1 MSHDNTA
8 FIVKKFR
15 DAGFTDLWNPE
26 KVVVVFDHCVPA
38 RTPAHL
44 QNHDEARRFVR
55 EAGIRH
61 FFDAGEGVSHQL
73 MMERGFVLP
82 GQLVVGADS
91 HSTIYGALNAVGIP
105 INRTEMAGVWAIG
118 EIWFRVP
125 NSIRVDLFGRLEPGV
140 FAKDISLKILKILGG
155 DGATYRC
162 LEFAGSGLSH
172 LSMSE
177 RMTLSNMAV
186 EVGAKAGIMPFDSRT
201 RDYLKGRTGEFYKP
215 ISADK
220 TAEYEQ
226 NVRIDLSQLQPQVA
240 CPHRVDNIKDLAD
253 VVGTPIRH
261 GYLGSCTNG
270 RLDDLRIAADVLDG
284 RKVADGVRL
293 VVYPASEEVRRSAQ
307 AEGILTRLAL
317 SGAEIEVSACGSC
330 FGAVGATL
338 EPGDVCISSS
348 NRNFCGRMGSRD
360 AEIYLSSP
368 AVVAA
373 SCLNGVITDPRET
386 MQ

>member
-1 MSHDNTA
+1 M
-8 FIVKKFR
+8 
-15 DAGFTDLWNPE
+15 
-26 KVVVVFDHCVPA
+26 
-38 RTPAHL
+38 
-44 QNHDEARRFVR
+44 
-55 EAGIRH
+55 AGI
-61 FFDAGEGVSHQL
+61 
-73 MMERGFVLP
+73 
-82 GQLVVGADS
+82 
-91 HSTIYGALNAVGIP
+91 
-105 INRTEMAGVWAIG
+105 WATG

-125 NSIRVDLFGRLEPGV
+125 HSIRVDIFGDLAPGV
-140 FAKDISLKILKILGG
+140 FAKDICLKILKILGS

-162 LEFAGSGLSH
+162 LEFAGSGVFR

-186 EVGAKAGIMPFDSRT
+186 EVGAKAGIMPFDSQT
-201 RDYLKGRTGEFYKP
+201 RDYLQGRTTESYTP
-215 ISADK
+215 VSADES
-220 TAEYEQ
+220 ADYE
-226 NVRIDLSQLQPQVA
+226 RIIEIELSELQPQVA

-253 VVGTPIRH
+253 VVGKRIH
-261 GYLGSCTNG
+261 QGYLGSCTNG
-270 RLDDLRIAADVLDG
+270 RVDDLRIAANILDG
-284 RKVADGVRL
+284 RKIADGVRL
-293 VVYPASEEVRRSAQ
+293 VVYPASEEVRRLAQ
-307 AEGILTRLAL
+307 AEGILDRLAQ

-373 SCLNGVITDPRET
+373 SCLKGKVADPRDM